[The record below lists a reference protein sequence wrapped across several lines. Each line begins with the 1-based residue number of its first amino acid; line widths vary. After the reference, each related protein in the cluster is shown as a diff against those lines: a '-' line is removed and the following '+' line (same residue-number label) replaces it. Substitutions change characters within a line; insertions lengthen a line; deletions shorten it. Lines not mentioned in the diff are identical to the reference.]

1 MTNKF
6 GIKSLDHYF
15 ELSHAQTT
23 FIFSPFL
30 WLHFFKV
37 KPSMRQIS
45 TTFLPHTPTQISFS
59 ARFKMQQ
66 LQAVPI
72 LVNMVPLP
80 RSLVTIIYNL

>member
-6 GIKSLDHYF
+6 GIKSLDLI
-15 ELSHAQTT
+15 LSYRMCKQHL
-23 FIFSPFL
+23 FSAPFL

-45 TTFLPHTPTQISFS
+45 TAFLPHTHTQISFS

-66 LQAVPI
+66 LQSSAYYSSQHGALTQKSGHHYI
-72 LVNMVPLP
+72 
-80 RSLVTIIYNL
+80 